1 MPNLDYEVA
10 CQAIGQL
17 IAHAVTTIADE
28 EQKATPDQARLAN
41 ALSARQTLVAARDA
55 LAHDDLPAI
64 AATLTLYGP
73 TARRLNG

>member
-17 IAHAVTTIADE
+17 IAHAVATIADE
-28 EQKATPDQARLAN
+28 EQKATPDRERLAN
-41 ALSARQTLVAARDA
+41 ALSARQTLVAVRDA
-55 LAHDDLPAI
+55 LAPDDLHAI
-64 AATLTLYGP
+64 AAALTLYGP